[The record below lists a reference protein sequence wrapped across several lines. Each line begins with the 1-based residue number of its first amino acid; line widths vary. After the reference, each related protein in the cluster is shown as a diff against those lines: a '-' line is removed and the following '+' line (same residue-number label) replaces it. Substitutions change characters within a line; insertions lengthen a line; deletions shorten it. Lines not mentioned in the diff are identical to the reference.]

1 VAGDRLDNY
10 IDEEIPSMNERS
22 SNEVPRDASRD
33 SLAAGA
39 IAIVA
44 IAPNVCVIIQL

>member
-10 IDEEIPSMNERS
+10 IDEEIPSINERS
-22 SNEVPRDASRD
+22 SNEVPQDASRD
-33 SLAAGA
+33 SLAAGT

-44 IAPNVCVIIQL
+44 IALNVGMIIQL